1 MYTPIQ
7 FYDDK
12 PKSSFPMREPKL
24 NARKEDLEKKGA
36 TTSKSVEKSTSSV
49 ETYKLNLSSMVN
61 KGSEI
66 SVSLPTTEPKKSS
79 GGTRKKKNSEFEVSM
94 AGSSEENKSSRQL
107 NDFETNTPYMDK
119 YEETNAI
126 LRSSIAQIEYGLGEL
141 QKDAD
146 KIRNSNHRK
155 KYDYLSLIHGTMGNY
170 LSNKI
175 SAAREL
181 NNTINKCNEMEYKR
195 FKELK
200 LMAGEQDD
208 DKAVLESYR
217 AFVNMPVGAY
227 NMPALGPSSQDL
239 TINSG
244 NIRGVEIGGDAG
256 YENYIRNMTPQQ
268 HMMALEGNP
277 DIKEV
282 VMYEQRTG
290 RRWFE
295 VINIRTGEVIPNS
308 DKTDMMLIDEFE
320 LDLNKKIARSINMG
334 ISMPLI
340 VLEDPTLKEY

>member
-1 MYTPIQ
+1 MYIPIQ
-7 FYDDK
+7 FYDSK
-12 PKSSFPMREPKL
+12 PKSSFPMKEPKL
-24 NARKEDLEKKGA
+24 NGKKEDLNKQEISTGKTTEKN
-36 TTSKSVEKSTSSV
+36 TSSI
-49 ETYKLNLSSMVN
+49 ETYKINLSSMVDN
-61 KGSEI
+61 GSTI
-66 SVSLPTTEPKKSS
+66 SVSNTDNESKKTTSN
-79 GGTRKKKNSEFEVSM
+79 RKKKNSENIEVSM
-94 AGSSEENKSSRQL
+94 AGTSSENKSSRPL

-146 KIRNSNHRK
+146 KIRSSNHRK
-155 KYDYLSLIHGTMGNY
+155 KYDYLSLIHGTMGSY

-200 LMAGEQDD
+200 MMAGEQDD

-217 AFVNMPVGAY
+217 AFVNMPVGSY
-227 NMPALGPSSQDL
+227 NMPTIGPSSQDL

-244 NIRGVEIGGDAG
+244 MIRGIEVGSDAG

-282 VMYEQRTG
+282 IMYEQRTG

-295 VINIRTGEVIPNS
+295 VINLRTGEVIPNS

-340 VLEDPTLKEY
+340 VLEDPTLNEY

>member
-1 MYTPIQ
+1 MNKPIE
-7 FYDDK
+7 FFDDIK
-12 PKSSFPMREPKL
+12 PNKPNLIMKEPRL
-24 NARKEDLEKKGA
+24 NAKNEEIK
-36 TTSKSVEKSTSSV
+36 SKSIKKDEETSTSF
-49 ETYKLNLSSMVN
+49 KLDLSSMVN
-61 KGSEI
+61 EGTTIDI
-66 SVSLPTTEPKKSS
+66 SSPVEAKKQTQSSRKRKSS
-79 GGTRKKKNSEFEVSM
+79 SDVEVSM
-94 AGSSEENKSSRQL
+94 NRASTETNKSSRQL
-107 NDFETNTPYMDK
+107 NDFESNEPYIEK
-119 YEETNAI
+119 YQETNSI

-146 KIRNSNHRK
+146 KIRSSNHRK

-170 LSNKI
+170 IGNKI
-175 SAAREL
+175 AAAREL

-195 FKELK
+195 YKELK
-200 LMAGEQDD
+200 LMANEQDD

-227 NMPALGPSSQDL
+227 NMPPIGPSSQDL

-244 NIRGVEIGGDAG
+244 NIRGIEVGADDG
-256 YENYIRNMTPQQ
+256 YENYLRNMTPQQ

-295 VINIRTGEVIPNS
+295 VVNMRTGEVIPNS
-308 DKTDMMLIDEFE
+308 DKMDMMLIDEFE

-334 ISMPLI
+334 ITMPLI
-340 VLEDPTLKEY
+340 VLEDPTLNEY

>member
-1 MYTPIQ
+1 MYMPIQ
-7 FYDDK
+7 FYDEK
-12 PKSSFPMREPKL
+12 PKSKFPMKEPKM
-24 NARKEDLEKKGA
+24 NGKKEDLKKKENESVSKA
-36 TTSKSVEKSTSSV
+36 TERNVSTV
-49 ETYKLNLSSMVN
+49 ETFKLNLSSMVN
-61 KGSEI
+61 NGSEI
-66 SVSLPTTEPKKSS
+66 QSTSTNTETIKKSS
-79 GGTRKKKNSEFEVSM
+79 PRKKKSSDIEVSM
-94 AGSSEENKSSRQL
+94 TAVSDENKSNRQL
-107 NDFETNTPYMDK
+107 NDFESNTPYMEK
-119 YEETNAI
+119 YQETNAI

-146 KIRNSNHRK
+146 KIRSSNHRK

-170 LSNKI
+170 INNKI

-195 FKELK
+195 FKEMK

-227 NMPALGPSSQDL
+227 NMPTIGPSSQDL

-244 NIRGVEIGGDAG
+244 NIRGIEVGGDAG
-256 YENYIRNMTPQQ
+256 YENYVRNMTPQQ

-282 VMYEQRTG
+282 IMYEQRTG

-334 ISMPLI
+334 ISMPLV
-340 VLEDPTLKEY
+340 VLEDPTLNEY

>member
-7 FYDDK
+7 FYEDK
-12 PKSSFPMREPKL
+12 QKPTFPMREPKL
-24 NARKEDLEKKGA
+24 NGKKEDLKEVKNTRKN
-36 TTSKSVEKSTSSV
+36 TETSTSNSGDSSY
-49 ETYKLNLSSMVN
+49 TLNLASMVDG
-61 KGSEI
+61 GSTI
-66 SVSLPTTEPKKSS
+66 SVSSQISDNKKTNS
-79 GGTRKKKNSEFEVSM
+79 KKKKTNDNVEISM
-94 AGSSEENKSSRQL
+94 SDNKSSRPL
-107 NDFETNTPYMDK
+107 NDFESNAPYMEK

-126 LRSSIAQIEYGLGEL
+126 LRSSIAQIEYGLTEL

-170 LSNKI
+170 INNKI

-200 LMAGEQDD
+200 LMNAEQDD
-208 DKAVLESYR
+208 DKAVLESYK
-217 AFVNMPVGAY
+217 AFVNMPIGSY
-227 NMPALGPSSQDL
+227 NLPPIGPSSQEL

-244 NIRGVEIGGDAG
+244 NIRGIEVGADAG

-282 VMYEQRTG
+282 IMYEQRTG

-295 VINIRTGEVIPNS
+295 VINIRTGEIVPNS

-340 VLEDPTLKEY
+340 VIEDPTLNEY